1 MPQTGGS
8 RREEPKSGG
17 WRRRIWLA
25 LLVAASAG
33 FSYVFACAT
42 PFPALAALAA
52 ITLSRRDALSLVG
65 AVWLVDQLVGYVV
78 LDYPRSLNSA
88 AWGVALLAAAVVA
101 CLAVRATEGRVAGGR
116 FVQAAAALL
125 VAFAVYEVALLVVAV
140 AALGG
145 TQAFAPAIVARVLA
159 INAGALVALYA
170 LDRLGAALGVR
181 GSQALQVSPAGRAV

>member
-1 MPQTGGS
+1 MAQTGGS

-25 LLVAASAG
+25 LLVVASAG

-52 ITLSRRDALSLVG
+52 ITLSRRDALSVVG

-78 LDYPRSLNSA
+78 LDYPRTLNSA

-125 VAFAVYEVALLVVAV
+125 VAFVVYEVALLAVAV

-170 LDRLGAALGVR
+170 LDRLGTALGVR
-181 GSQALQVSPAGRAV
+181 GSRALQVSPAGRPV